1 MPDKIDF
8 VLVTLTDPT
17 APEGTVQLI
26 RLPALVQALHED
38 RSADLTVFAN
48 AHVAAIKGGPVFLLE
63 KIPLDVTHAS
73 APSYTHAHEEASPI
87 VARAT
92 AATAAAPKIV
102 HSPPMAN
109 GVSSARGRRANTP
122 VRVALR
128 FDALSRLRL
137 PRARVP
143 RAPSRS
149 YGKSVHRR
157 RSSLANSRR
166 ASS

>member
-17 APEGTVQLI
+17 APEGTVQPSVC
-26 RLPALVQALHED
+26 RLVQALHED
-38 RSADLTVFAN
+38 RPANLTVFAS
-48 AHVAAIKGGPVFLLE
+48 AHVAAIKGGPVLLLE

-92 AATAAAPKIV
+92 AATAAAPDRAL
-102 HSPPMAN
+102 PPDGQRRVFGKGQA
-109 GVSSARGRRANTP
+109 GKHASSRSSAVRRFESAS
-122 VRVALR
+122 VA
-128 FDALSRLRL
+128 SSKCT
-137 PRARVP
+137 
-143 RAPSRS
+143 RAPSKS